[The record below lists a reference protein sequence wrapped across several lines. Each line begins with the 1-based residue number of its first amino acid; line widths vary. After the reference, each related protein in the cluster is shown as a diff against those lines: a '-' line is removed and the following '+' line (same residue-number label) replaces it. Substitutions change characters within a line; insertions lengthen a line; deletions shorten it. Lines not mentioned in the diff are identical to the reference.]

1 MADQNRTPFGYI
13 YWSMFM
19 RITCS
24 YHGKQIVKENSEADF
39 MFGRAEEKFPIGL
52 DLTPD
57 MKVSRLHGRIWFED
71 DAWWIEDRSSSR
83 GTRLNDVEIKG
94 RGKHQLRLHDIIEV
108 GDTKL
113 EIESLEAASIG
124 GQTNFLEVGTALIAN
139 EGSSSLEVA
148 ISQVVDATD
157 FGVAPL
163 VAEGETARRLKLICD
178 LPIQFCTQTNLESLL
193 PAIVDRLGELIPK
206 GTSWAVVLR
215 DLETDVLLLKAHNVI
230 REPHLSETLARRAM
244 TDHKA
249 FIWEKNIEADLSM
262 SIVQNQIDVGM
273 YAPLLWQDKA
283 LGVICGGA
291 LKADTSFTE
300 EDLLLLVVV
309 AQYAAMAVANHQLQ
323 TKLKQESAAKANL
336 LRQFSPKVAERLLT
350 HRGRLRLGGERSEVT
365 VLNADIR
372 GFTNLAREMDA
383 GDVVQVLNDYFAV
396 VVPVLFAHN
405 GTIDKYIGDAIL
417 AVFGSPESDPNHYQ
431 NGVMAAVE
439 IQAAVT
445 KLNEVRRQQNEPCR
459 EFGIGL
465 HCGEVVHGFVG
476 TMDRMEFTVIGDAV
490 NRTARYCAAA
500 AGGEILISPE
510 VYERVWKVADTERI
524 SIKTKHEGD
533 FFAYR
538 VKSVKDRVLVT
549 RK

>member
-1 MADQNRTPFGYI
+1 
-13 YWSMFM
+13 M

-24 YHGKQIVKENSEADF
+24 YGGKQSVKETSEADF
-39 MFGRAEEKFPIGL
+39 MFGRAEEKFPLGL

-57 MKVSRLHGRIWFED
+57 VKVSRLHGRIWFEN
-71 DAWWIEDRSSSR
+71 DAWWIEDRNSSR
-83 GTRLNDVEIKG
+83 GTRLNDVEIKET
-94 RGKHQLRLHDIIEV
+94 GKHQLRLHDIIEV

-113 EIESLEAASIG
+113 EIESLEAASVA
-124 GQTNFLEVGTALIAN
+124 QASFLEVGTALVAH
-139 EGSSSLEVA
+139 EGSRGLEVA

-163 VAEGETARRLKLICD
+163 AAEGETARRLKMICD
-178 LPIQFCTQTNLESLL
+178 LPIQFCTKTDLGTLL
-193 PAIVDRLGELIPK
+193 PAIVARLAELIPK
-206 GTSWAVVLR
+206 RASWAVVLR

-249 FIWEKNIEADLSM
+249 FIWQKNIEGDVSM
-262 SIVQNQIDVGM
+262 SIVQNRIDGGM
-273 YAPLLWQDKA
+273 YAPLLWQGKA

-291 LKADTSFTE
+291 LNAETSFTE

-323 TKLKQESAAKANL
+323 AKLKEESTAKANL
-336 LRQFSPKVAERLLT
+336 LRQFSPKVAERLLA

-383 GDVVQVLNDYFAV
+383 DDVVQILNDYFAV

-417 AVFGSPESDPNHYQ
+417 AVFGSPESDANHYQ

-439 IQAAVT
+439 MQAAVT

-538 VKSVKDRVLVT
+538 VKSVKDRVPVT

>member
-1 MADQNRTPFGYI
+1 
-13 YWSMFM
+13 M
-19 RITCS
+19 RITSS
-24 YHGKQIVKENSEADF
+24 YGGKKSVKENAEADF

-71 DAWWIEDRSSSR
+71 DSWWIEDRNSSR
-83 GTRLNDVEIKG
+83 GTRLNDVEIKDK
-94 RGKHQLRLHDIIEV
+94 GKQRLRLHDIIKV
-108 GDTKL
+108 GDTQL
-113 EIESLEAASIG
+113 EIESLEPVLVGRHTS
-124 GQTNFLEVGTALIAN
+124 FLEVGTVLITN
-139 EGSSSLEVA
+139 ENSAGSQVA

-163 VAEGETARRLKLICD
+163 VAEGDLARRLEIICD
-178 LPIQFCTQTNLESLL
+178 LPIQFCTKTKLETLL
-193 PAIVDRLGELIPK
+193 PAIVDRLAELIPK
-206 GTSWAVVLR
+206 DASWSVVLR
-215 DLETDVLLLKAHNVI
+215 DPETDVLLLKAHNVI
-230 REPHLSETLARRAM
+230 REPSLSETLARRAM
-244 TDHKA
+244 ADHKA
-249 FIWEKNIEADLSM
+249 FIWKKNIEADVSM
-262 SIVQNQIDVGM
+262 SMVQSHTGMGM
-273 YAPLLWQDKA
+273 YAPLLWQGEA

-291 LKADTSFTE
+291 PKSGTCFTE

-323 TKLKQESAAKANL
+323 TKLKEESTAKANL

-372 GFTNLAREMDA
+372 GFTNLAREMEAD
-383 GDVVQVLNDYFAV
+383 DVVQILNDYFAV

-417 AVFGSPESDPNHYQ
+417 AVFGSPESDANHYQ
-431 NGVMAAVE
+431 NGVRAAIE
-439 IQAAVT
+439 MQDAVRR
-445 KLNEVRRQQNEPCR
+445 LNEVRRQQNEPCR

-510 VYERVWKVADTERI
+510 IYERVWKIADTERI
-524 SIKTKHEGD
+524 SIETKHEGD
-533 FFAYR
+533 FLAYR
-538 VKSVKDRVLVT
+538 VKAVKEVPVPT
-549 RK
+549 K

>member
-1 MADQNRTPFGYI
+1 
-13 YWSMFM
+13 M

-24 YHGKQIVKENSEADF
+24 YRGKQEVKENSEADF

-57 MKVSRLHGRIWFED
+57 VKVSRLHGRIWFDD

-83 GTRLNDVEIKG
+83 GTRLNDVEIKEKG
-94 RGKHQLRLHDIIEV
+94 RHQLRLHDIIEV

-124 GQTNFLEVGTALIAN
+124 GQTNFLEVGSALIAH
-139 EGSSSLEVA
+139 EGSSGLEVA

-178 LPIQFCTQTNLESLL
+178 LPIEFCTKTSLETLL
-193 PAIVDRLGELIPK
+193 PAIVGRLAELIPK
-206 GTSWAVVLR
+206 GASWAVVLR

-230 REPHLSETLARRAM
+230 REPRLSETLARRAM
-244 TDHKA
+244 AEHKA

-262 SIVQNQIDVGM
+262 SIVQNQIDEGM

-291 LKADTSFTE
+291 LKAETRFTE

-309 AQYAAMAVANHQLQ
+309 AQYAAMAVANDQLQ
-323 TKLKQESAAKANL
+323 TKLKEESATKANL
-336 LRQFSPKVAERLLT
+336 LRQFSPKVAERLLS

-383 GDVVQVLNDYFAV
+383 GDVVQILNDYFAV

-417 AVFGSPESDPNHYQ
+417 AVFGSPETDANHYQ
-431 NGVMAAVE
+431 NGVMAAIE
-439 IQAAVT
+439 MQAAVT

-538 VKSVKDRVLVT
+538 VKSVKDRVPVT

>member
-1 MADQNRTPFGYI
+1 
-13 YWSMFM
+13 M
-19 RITCS
+19 RITRS
-24 YHGKQIVKENSEADF
+24 YRGERIVTENSDADF
-39 MFGRAEEKFPIGL
+39 MFGRSEEKFPIGL

-57 MKVSRLHGRIWFED
+57 VKVSRMHGRIWFEN
-71 DAWWIEDRSSSR
+71 DAWWIEDRHSKT
-83 GTRLNDVEIKG
+83 GTRLNDAEIKG
-94 RGKHQLRLHDIIEV
+94 SGKHQLRLHDIIEV
-108 GDTKL
+108 GDTRL
-113 EIESLEAASIG
+113 EIESVEAAQVG
-124 GQTNFLEVGTALIAN
+124 GHTNFLEVGTALISN
-139 EGSSSLEVA
+139 EEGSGSEVA
-148 ISQVVDATD
+148 IAQVVDASD

-163 VAEGETARRLKLICD
+163 VAEGETARRLKIICD
-178 LPIQFCTQTNLESLL
+178 LPIQFGTKTDLQTLL
-193 PAIVDRLGELIPK
+193 LAIVDRLAELIPK
-206 GTSWAVVLR
+206 SASWAVVLR
-215 DLETDVLLLKAHNVI
+215 DPETDVLLLKAHNVI
-230 REPHLSETLARRAM
+230 REPKLSETLARRAM

-249 FIWEKNIEADLSM
+249 FIWKKPVEADVSM

-273 YAPLLWQDKA
+273 YAPLLWQDRA

-291 LKADTSFTE
+291 LTVETSFTE

-323 TKLKQESAAKANL
+323 TSLKQESAAKANL
-336 LRQFSPKVAERLLT
+336 LRQFSPKVAEQLLAR
-350 HRGRLRLGGERSEVT
+350 RGRLRLGGERSEVT

-383 GDVVQVLNDYFAV
+383 DEVVQILNDYFAV

-417 AVFGSPESDPNHYQ
+417 AVFGSPERDANHHQ

-439 IQAAVT
+439 MQAAVK
-445 KLNEVRRQQNEPCR
+445 KLNEVRQQQNEPCR

-510 VYERVWKVADTERI
+510 IYERVWKVADTERI
-524 SIKTKHEGD
+524 SIETKHEGD

-538 VKSVKDRVLVT
+538 VKSVKDRVPAI

>member
-1 MADQNRTPFGYI
+1 VRLESA
-13 YWSMFM
+13 M

-24 YHGKQIVKENSEADF
+24 YLGKELVKENSEADF

-57 MKVSRLHGRIWFED
+57 LKVSRIHGRIWFED
-71 DAWWIEDRSSSR
+71 GAWWIEDRNSSR

-113 EIESLEAASIG
+113 EIGSLEAVPAG
-124 GQTNFLEVGTALIAN
+124 GQTSFLEVGTALITN
-139 EGSSSLEVA
+139 EGTGAEVA
-148 ISQVVDATD
+148 IAQVVDATD

-163 VAEGETARRLKLICD
+163 VAEGETARRLKIICD
-178 LPIQFCTQTNLESLL
+178 LPIQFCTNTDLQTLL
-193 PAIVDRLGELIPK
+193 PAIVDRLAELIRK
-206 GTSWAVVLR
+206 DASWAVVLR
-215 DLETDVLLLKAHNVI
+215 DPDTDVLLLKAHNVI
-230 REPHLSETLARRAM
+230 REPNLSETLARRAM

-249 FIWEKNIEADLSM
+249 FIWKKNIEPDVSM

-291 LKADTSFTE
+291 LKAETSFTE

-323 TKLKQESAAKANL
+323 TRLKQESSAKANL
-336 LRQFSPKVAERLLT
+336 LRQFSPKVAEQLLT

-383 GDVVQVLNDYFAV
+383 DDVVQMLNDYFAV

-417 AVFGSPESDPNHYQ
+417 AVFGSPESDANHYQ
-431 NGVMAAVE
+431 NGVMAAIE
-439 IQAAVT
+439 MQAAVT

-510 VYERVWKVADTERI
+510 VYERVWKLADTERI

-538 VKSVKDRVLVT
+538 VKSVRHGVPVT
-549 RK
+549 RT

>member
-1 MADQNRTPFGYI
+1 
-13 YWSMFM
+13 M

-24 YHGKQIVKENSEADF
+24 YRGKQIVKENLQADF

-57 MKVSRLHGRIWFED
+57 VKVSRLHGRIWFED
-71 DAWWIEDRSSSR
+71 DAWWIEDRNSSR
-83 GTRLNDVEIKG
+83 GTQLNHVEIKA
-94 RGKHQLRLHDIIEV
+94 RGKHQLRLHDIVEV
-108 GDTKL
+108 GDTRL
-113 EIESLEAASIG
+113 EIESLEAVSAG
-124 GQTNFLEVGTALIAN
+124 GQTNFLEVGTALITN
-139 EGSSSLEVA
+139 EGSAGAEVA
-148 ISQVVDATD
+148 IAQVVDATGL
-157 FGVAPL
+157 GVAPL
-163 VAEGETARRLKLICD
+163 VAEGETARRLKIICD
-178 LPIQFCTQTNLESLL
+178 LPILFCTKTNLETLL
-193 PAIVDRLGELIPK
+193 PAIVDSLAELIPK
-206 GTSWAVVLR
+206 GASWAVVLR
-215 DLETDVLLLKAHNVI
+215 DPETDVLLLKAHNVI
-230 REPHLSETLARRAM
+230 RKPNLSETLARRAM
-244 TDHKA
+244 TEHKA
-249 FIWEKNIEADLSM
+249 FIWKKNIEADVSM

-273 YAPLLWQDKA
+273 YAPLLWQEKA

-291 LKADTSFTE
+291 LNAETSFTE
-300 EDLLLLVVV
+300 EDLLLLAVV

-323 TKLKQESAAKANL
+323 TRLKQESTAKANL

-350 HRGRLRLGGERSEVT
+350 HRGRLRLGGQRSEVT

-383 GDVVQVLNDYFAV
+383 DDVVQILNDYFAV

-417 AVFGSPESDPNHYQ
+417 AVFGSPESDANHHQ
-431 NGVMAAVE
+431 NGVLAAIE
-439 IQAAVT
+439 MQAAVT

-510 VYERVWKVADTERI
+510 VYERVWKMADTERI
-524 SIKTKHEGD
+524 SIETKHEGD

-538 VKSVKDRVLVT
+538 VKSVKDGVPVT

>member
-1 MADQNRTPFGYI
+1 
-13 YWSMFM
+13 M

-24 YHGKQIVKENSEADF
+24 YRGKKFVKENAEADF
-39 MFGRAEEKFPIGL
+39 MFGRAEDKFPIGL

-57 MKVSRLHGRIWFED
+57 LKVSRLHGRIWFEG
-71 DAWWIEDRSSSR
+71 DAWWIEDRNSSR
-83 GTRLNDVEIKG
+83 GTRLNDIEIKE
-94 RGKHQLRLHDIIEV
+94 RGKQQLRLHDIIEV
-108 GDTKL
+108 GNTKL
-113 EIESLEAASIG
+113 EIDSIEAPPAVG
-124 GQTNFLEVGTALIAN
+124 LTNVLEVGTALIASG
-139 EGSSSLEVA
+139 GSGRLEVA

-157 FGVAPL
+157 FAVGPL
-163 VAEGETARRLKLICD
+163 VAEGEIARRLKLICD
-178 LPIQFCTQTNLESLL
+178 LPIQFCTKTNVEALL
-193 PAIVDRLGELIPK
+193 PAIVDRLAELIPK
-206 GTSWAVVLR
+206 DASWAVVLR
-215 DLETDVLLLKAHNVI
+215 DPETDVLLLKAHNLI
-230 REPHLSETLARRAM
+230 REPYLSETLARRAM
-244 TDHKA
+244 AEHKA
-249 FIWEKNIEADLSM
+249 FIWQKNIEADTSM
-262 SIVQNQIDVGM
+262 SIVHNQIDVGM
-273 YAPLLWQDKA
+273 YAPLLWQGQA

-291 LKADTSFTE
+291 LKTETSFTE

-309 AQYAAMAVANHQLQ
+309 AQYAALAVANHQLQ
-323 TKLKQESAAKANL
+323 TKLKQESTAKANL
-336 LRQFSPKVAERLLT
+336 MRQFSPKVAERLLT
-350 HRGRLRLGGERSEVT
+350 HRGRLQLGGERSEVT

-383 GDVVQVLNDYFAV
+383 DDVVQILNDYFAV

-417 AVFGSPESDPNHYQ
+417 AVFGSPESDANHHQ
-431 NGVMAAVE
+431 NGVVAAIE
-439 IQAAVT
+439 MQAAVA

-500 AGGEILISPE
+500 AAGEILISPE
-510 VYERVWKVADTERI
+510 VYERVWKVAETERI
-524 SIKTKHEGD
+524 SIETKHEGD

-538 VKSVKDRVLVT
+538 LKSLKDGVPVI

>member
-1 MADQNRTPFGYI
+1 
-13 YWSMFM
+13 M

-24 YHGKQIVKENSEADF
+24 YGGKQSVKETSKADF
-39 MFGRAEEKFPIGL
+39 MFGRAEDKFPIGL

-57 MKVSRLHGRIWFED
+57 ARISRRHGRIWFED
-71 DAWWIEDRSSSR
+71 DAWWIEDRNSSR
-83 GTRLNDVEIKG
+83 GTQLNHVEIKG
-94 RGKHQLRLHDIIEV
+94 KGKHQLRLHDIIEV

-113 EIESLEAASIG
+113 EIESLEPVSVDRR
-124 GQTNFLEVGTALIAN
+124 TSFLEVGTALITSEESA
-139 EGSSSLEVA
+139 GAQVA
-148 ISQVVDATD
+148 IAQVVDATAL
-157 FGVAPL
+157 GVAPL
-163 VAEGETARRLKLICD
+163 VAEGETARQLKIICD
-178 LPIQFCTQTNLESLL
+178 LPIQFCTKANLETLL
-193 PAIVDRLGELIPK
+193 PVIVDRLAELIPK
-206 GTSWAVVLR
+206 NASWAVVLR
-215 DLETDVLLLKAHNVI
+215 DPETNVLLLKAHNVI
-230 REPHLSETLARRAM
+230 REPNLSETLARRAM

-249 FIWEKNIEADLSM
+249 FIWKKSIDPDLSM
-262 SIVQNQIDVGM
+262 SIVQNPIDVGM

-291 LKADTSFTE
+291 LKAEAGFTE

-323 TKLKQESAAKANL
+323 SKLKQESSAKANL
-336 LRQFSPKVAERLLT
+336 LRQFSPKVAEQLLA

-372 GFTNLAREMDA
+372 GFTNLARDMDA
-383 GDVVQVLNDYFAV
+383 DDVVQILNDYFAV
-396 VVPVLFAHN
+396 VVPVLFAHS

-417 AVFGSPESDPNHYQ
+417 AVFGSPESDANHYQ
-431 NGVMAAVE
+431 NGVMAAIEMQV
-439 IQAAVT
+439 AVT
-445 KLNEVRRQQNEPCR
+445 KLNEVRRQQNEPCC
-459 EFGIGL
+459 EFGIGI

-510 VYERVWKVADTERI
+510 VYERVWKVAETERI

-538 VKSVKDRVLVT
+538 VKSAKDAVPVT

>member
-1 MADQNRTPFGYI
+1 
-13 YWSMFM
+13 M

-24 YHGKQIVKENSEADF
+24 YRGKQIVKENSEADF

-57 MKVSRLHGRIWFED
+57 AKVSRLHGRIWFEN
-71 DAWWIEDRSSSR
+71 DAWWIEDRNSSR
-83 GTRLNDVEIKG
+83 GTRLNAVEIKET
-94 RGKHQLRLHDIIEV
+94 GKHQLRLHDIIEV

-113 EIESLEAASIG
+113 EIESLEAASVG
-124 GQTNFLEVGTALIAN
+124 GQTNFLEVGSALIAH
-139 EGSSSLEVA
+139 EGSSGLEVA

-178 LPIQFCTQTNLESLL
+178 LPIQFCTQTNLETLL
-193 PAIVDRLGELIPK
+193 PAIVDRLAELIPK
-206 GTSWAVVLR
+206 GASWAVVLR

-230 REPHLSETLARRAM
+230 REPKLSETLARRAM

-249 FIWEKNIEADLSM
+249 FIWEKHIEANLSM

-291 LKADTSFTE
+291 LKAETSFTE

-350 HRGRLRLGGERSEVT
+350 LRGRLRLGGERSEVT
-365 VLNADIR
+365 ILNADIR
-372 GFTNLAREMDA
+372 GFTNLAHEMDP
-383 GDVVQVLNDYFAV
+383 DEVVHLLNEYFAA
-396 VVPVLFAHN
+396 VVPVLFARN
-405 GTIDKYIGDAIL
+405 GTIDKYMGDAIL
-417 AVFGSPESDPNHYQ
+417 AVFGSPESDPEQHQ
-431 NGVMAAVE
+431 NAVLAAVE
-439 IQAAVT
+439 MQAAVA
-445 KLNEVRRQQNEPCR
+445 KLNQDRGRRGEPCR
-459 EFGIGL
+459 EFGIGV

-476 TMDRMEFTVIGDAV
+476 TSDRMEFTVIGDVV
-490 NRTARYCAAA
+490 NRTARYCSAAE
-500 AGGEILISPE
+500 GGQVLVSAEM
-510 VYERVWKVADTERI
+510 YERVWKVADTEKVT
-524 SIKTKHEGD
+524 IKTKHEGD
-533 FFAYR
+533 FVAYR
-538 VKSVKDRVLVT
+538 VKSIKDSFKGNKVVE
-549 RK
+549 

>member
-1 MADQNRTPFGYI
+1 
-13 YWSMFM
+13 M

-24 YHGKQIVKENSEADF
+24 YRGKEVVKENSQADF

-57 MKVSRLHGRIWFED
+57 VKVSRLHGRIWFED
-71 DAWWIEDRSSSR
+71 GDWWIEDRNSSR
-83 GTRLNDVEIKG
+83 GTQLNDVEIKE
-94 RGKHQLRLHDIIEV
+94 RGKHQLRLHDIIKV

-113 EIESLEAASIG
+113 EVESIEAATSG
-124 GQTNFLEVGTALIAN
+124 GQTSFLEAGTALITN
-139 EGSSSLEVA
+139 EDGAGTEVA
-148 ISQVVDATD
+148 IAQVVDATD

-163 VAEGETARRLKLICD
+163 GAEGEAARRLKIICD
-178 LPIQFCTQTNLESLL
+178 LPIQFCTKTDLPTLL
-193 PAIVDRLGELIPK
+193 PAIVDRLAELIPK
-206 GTSWAVVLR
+206 GASWAVVLR
-215 DLETDVLLLKAHNVI
+215 DPETDVLLLKAHNAL
-230 REPHLSETLARRAM
+230 REPNLSETLARRAM
-244 TDHKA
+244 SEHKA
-249 FIWEKNIEADLSM
+249 FIWKKNIEADLSM

-291 LKADTSFTE
+291 QKAETSFTE
-300 EDLLLLVVV
+300 EDLLLLAVV

-323 TKLKQESAAKANL
+323 SKLKQESTAKANL
-336 LRQFSPKVAERLLT
+336 LRQFSPKVAEQLLA

-383 GDVVQVLNDYFAV
+383 DDVVQILNDYFAV

-417 AVFGSPESDPNHYQ
+417 AVFGSPETDANHYQ
-431 NGVMAAVE
+431 NGVMAAIE
-439 IQAAVT
+439 MQAAVA

-510 VYERVWKVADTERI
+510 IYERVWKVAETERI
-524 SIKTKHEGD
+524 TIETKHEGN
-533 FFAYR
+533 FPAYR
-538 VKSVKDRVLVT
+538 VKSVKDRVPVS

>member
-1 MADQNRTPFGYI
+1 
-13 YWSMFM
+13 M

-24 YHGKQIVKENSEADF
+24 YRGKQIVKENSQADF

-57 MKVSRLHGRIWFED
+57 VKVSRLHGRIWFED
-71 DAWWIEDRSSSR
+71 DVWWIEDRNSSR
-83 GTRLNDVEIKG
+83 GTQLNHVEIKG
-94 RGKHQLRLHDIIEV
+94 GGKHQLRVHDIIEV
-108 GDTKL
+108 GDSKL
-113 EIESLEAASIG
+113 EIESLEAASAG
-124 GQTNFLEVGTALIAN
+124 GQTNFLEVGTALIAHA
-139 EGSSSLEVA
+139 ESAGLEVA
-148 ISQVVDATD
+148 IAQVVDAID

-163 VAEGETARRLKLICD
+163 VAEGEAARRLKIICD
-178 LPIQFCTQTNLESLL
+178 LPIQFCTKTNLETLL
-193 PAIVDRLGELIPK
+193 PAIVDRLAELIPK
-206 GTSWAVVLR
+206 GASWAVVLR
-215 DLETDVLLLKAHNVI
+215 DPETDVLLLKAHNVI
-230 REPHLSETLARRAM
+230 REPNLSETLARRAM
-244 TDHKA
+244 TEHKA
-249 FIWEKNIEADLSM
+249 FIWKKNIEADVSM

-273 YAPLLWQDKA
+273 YAPLLWQEKA

-291 LKADTSFTE
+291 LNAETSFTE

-323 TKLKQESAAKANL
+323 TKLKQESTAKANL

-350 HRGRLRLGGERSEVT
+350 HRGRLRLGGQRSEVT

-383 GDVVQVLNDYFAV
+383 DDVVQILNDYFAV

-417 AVFGSPESDPNHYQ
+417 AVFGSPESDANHYQ
-431 NGVMAAVE
+431 NGVMAAIE
-439 IQAAVT
+439 MQAAVT

-510 VYERVWKVADTERI
+510 VYERVWKMADTERI
-524 SIKTKHEGD
+524 SIETKHEGD

-538 VKSVKDRVLVT
+538 VKSVKDGVPVT